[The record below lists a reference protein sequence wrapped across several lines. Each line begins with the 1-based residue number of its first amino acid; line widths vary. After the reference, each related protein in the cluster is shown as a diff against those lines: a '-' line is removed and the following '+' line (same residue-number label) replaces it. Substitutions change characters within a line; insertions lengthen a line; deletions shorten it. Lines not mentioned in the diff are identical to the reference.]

1 MKIDSIKLRL
11 YLFKIKMSLQEF
23 MKLADF
29 DASIST
35 NTLLCSGD
43 LDRENSEKFINMV
56 GAEDAYNLIDWEKMD
71 ARKPSRREIF
81 AYAN

>member
-1 MKIDSIKLRL
+1 MKIDLIKLRL
-11 YLFKIKMSLQEF
+11 YLSQIKMSLQEF

-29 DASIST
+29 DASISI
-35 NTLLCSGD
+35 NTLLCSD
-43 LDRENSEKFINMV
+43 LDRENSEKFINTV
-56 GAEDAYNLIDWEKMD
+56 GAEDAYNLIDWEKMN

>member
-11 YLFKIKMSLQEF
+11 YLFKIKMSIQEF

-56 GAEDAYNLIDWEKMD
+56 GAEDAYNIIDWEEMD

>member
-29 DASIST
+29 DASISI

-56 GAEDAYNLIDWEKMD
+56 GAEDAYNLIDWEKMG
-71 ARKPSRREIF
+71 AKKPSRREIF

>member
-35 NTLLCSGD
+35 NTLLCSGV
-43 LDRENSEKFINMV
+43 LDR
-56 GAEDAYNLIDWEKMD
+56 
-71 ARKPSRREIF
+71 
-81 AYAN
+81 

>member
-23 MKLADF
+23 MNLADF
-29 DASIST
+29 DASISI

-56 GAEDAYNLIDWEKMD
+56 GAEDADNLIDWEKMD